1 MFDFP
6 ATTKRVEFNTDKDIN
21 NEIKRETLENIA
33 YYIGKDDSEILSR
46 IEELDKEWDIER
58 LLEANAASIVSL
70 STIFGFTINKKWF
83 ALSGMVGGFL
93 LYHALYG
100 WCPPVPIFRRL
111 GIRTSSEINYEKE
124 SLKNLLDIDNIY

>member
-6 ATTKRVEFNTDKDIN
+6 ATAKRVQFNTDKDIN

-33 YYIGKDDSEILSR
+33 YYVGADDEEILSR

-58 LLEANAASIVSL
+58 LLEANAASIVAL
-70 STIFGFTINKKWF
+70 STILGFTTNKKWF
-83 ALSGMVGGFL
+83 AISGMVGCFL
-93 LYHALYG
+93 LHHALYG

-111 GIRTSSEINYEKE
+111 GVRTSSEINYEKE
-124 SLKNLLDIDNIY
+124 ALKNLLEFPY